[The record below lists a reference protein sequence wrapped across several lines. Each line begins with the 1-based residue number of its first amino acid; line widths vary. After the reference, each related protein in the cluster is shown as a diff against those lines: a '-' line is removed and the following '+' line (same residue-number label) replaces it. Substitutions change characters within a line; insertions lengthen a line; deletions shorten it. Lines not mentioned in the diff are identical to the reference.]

1 MVGKKSRSPIK
12 LDRLNRGIITR
23 VHAETN
29 ITNQQLAD
37 DIGLSP
43 AACSQ
48 RVSALRDAGYFFD
61 FHCEVD
67 FDRTFEHL
75 LAYVEF
81 RLQKNTAPVR
91 RRFEASVEMHSEL
104 MDCMR
109 LLGGP
114 DYISFACARSLRA
127 LTEVCDELS
136 ADPKLKIARIDTRV
150 ILGRTKWCLGYP
162 LAKLRWLED

>member
-1 MVGKKSRSPIK
+1 MTSKKSRSQIK
-12 LDRLNRGIITR
+12 LDRLNREIITR
-23 VHAETN
+23 MHAESN
-29 ITNQQLAD
+29 ITNQRLAD

-48 RVSALRDAGYFFD
+48 RVNALREAGYFFD

-67 FDRTFEHL
+67 LDRTFEHV

-81 RLQKNTAPVR
+81 RLQENTAPVR
-91 RRFEASVEMHSEL
+91 RKFEAAVEMHPEL

-109 LLGGP
+109 LSGGP
-114 DYISFACARSLRA
+114 DYISFACARSLQA
-127 LTEVCDELS
+127 LNEVCDELS

-150 ILGRTKWCLGYP
+150 ILERTKWYLGYP
-162 LAKLRWLED
+162 LAKLKWLQG